1 MQNSNPIIV
10 AWEHPDNIAF
20 RPGMIRHLIE
30 TANLVEL
37 KHFID
42 MEYIKKETERIIN
55 ET

>member
-1 MQNSNPIIV
+1 MQNSNPIIL
-10 AWEHPDNIAF
+10 AWEDPENMSF

-30 TANLVEL
+30 TANPVEL

-42 MEYIKKETERIIN
+42 MEYVKKETERIIN